1 MGFQAA
7 LLGIKISMYIH
18 NTFPNLHTAEYE
30 IDEDNII
37 FVLQDKYMDTEW
49 AQQVTKDMKNYFNL
63 NASFKNEKGYV
74 FTITKHLN
82 D

>member
-1 MGFQAA
+1 MSLQAIVVG
-7 LLGIKISMYIH
+7 LKISMYIH
-18 NTFPNLHTAEYE
+18 KTFPNIRMAEYE

-37 FVLQDKYMDTEW
+37 FALHEQRIDTEW

-63 NASFKNEKGYV
+63 NASFKNDKGYV
-74 FTITKHLN
+74 FTITKHVI